1 MGTIKEIRVDI
12 PNNNHLT
19 QVIVTV
25 ETIEGETGYGE
36 AWWGFSPPPY
46 DNVTEVRV
54 IVRGAQCD
62 ALPVWSET
70 YM

>member
-12 PNNNHLT
+12 PNQNHLT

-36 AWWGFSPPPY
+36 AY
-46 DNVTEVRV
+46 QKNKR
-54 IVRGAQCD
+54 
-62 ALPVWSET
+62 
-70 YM
+70 